1 MVPSTEIELEK
12 GTWNSPSSWQTA
24 SDVNRGI
31 KTRKREDKSMDVRK
45 RK

>member
-1 MVPSTEIELEK
+1 MVTSTEIELK
-12 GTWNSPSSWQTA
+12 SIRNSPSSWQTA
-24 SDVNRGI
+24 NDVNRGI